1 MGKGN
6 DLEKNDGLEKGS
18 YLKESNDLKK
28 NDGLEKGSYLEEK
41 NYRERDR
48 LGWLEDK
55 IVAAAVGAEVAR
67 YIEKYPGQLEGKIG
81 VRNASMEQKWD
92 WRAISPNPDWALA
105 LSKGNLLAQ
114 LQKKAAISKAAVGK
128 AAAGIEEA
136 GRSVIR
142 KAAAGIEEAGRSVI
156 GKAAAGIEE
165 AGRSVIR
172 KTAAGIEEAGRSV
185 IGKTAAGI
193 EEAGRSVIG
202 KAAAGIEEAGGSV
215 RRKAE
220 AGRDTVG
227 KREDGK
233 TEKLLQQRSMATR
246 EQKRWLQEKQM
257 YAAISGNID
266 PYRSFPQSFESGRI
280 PAADAQKLAC
290 RKWQP
295 TQFPKNNVDSIL
307 PGALRY

>member
-6 DLEKNDGLEKGS
+6 YLEKNDGLEKG
-18 YLKESNDLKK
+18 
-28 NDGLEKGSYLEEK
+28 GYLEEN
-41 NYRERDR
+41 NYRERDS
-48 LGWLEDK
+48 LGCLEDK

-81 VRNASMEQKWD
+81 VRNAGMEQKWD

-114 LQKKAAISKAAVGK
+114 LQKKAAINKPAVGK
-128 AAAGIEEA
+128 AAAGIGEA
-136 GRSVIR
+136 GD
-142 KAAAGIEEAGRSVI
+142 
-156 GKAAAGIEE
+156 
-165 AGRSVIR
+165 
-172 KTAAGIEEAGRSV
+172 
-185 IGKTAAGI
+185 
-193 EEAGRSVIG
+193 
-202 KAAAGIEEAGGSV
+202 SV
-215 RRKAE
+215 RRKTAV
-220 AGRDTVG
+220 GRDAVG
-227 KREDGK
+227 KGEDEK
-233 TEKLLQQRSMATR
+233 TEKLLQQRAMATR

-266 PYRSFPQSFESGRI
+266 RYRCLPQSFESGRI

-307 PGALRY
+307 PGALQY

>member
-1 MGKGN
+1 MACPNQLALAANDSIALGGIEVGKGN
-6 DLEKNDGLEKGS
+6 YLEKNDGLEKG
-18 YLKESNDLKK
+18 
-28 NDGLEKGSYLEEK
+28 GYLEE
-41 NYRERDR
+41 NNDRERDS
-48 LGWLEDK
+48 LGCLEDK

-142 KAAAGIEEAGRSVI
+142 KA
-156 GKAAAGIEE
+156 
-165 AGRSVIR
+165 
-172 KTAAGIEEAGRSV
+172 
-185 IGKTAAGI
+185 AAGI

>member
-1 MGKGN
+1 MIMALGGIEVGKGN

-142 KAAAGIEEAGRSVI
+142 K
-156 GKAAAGIEE
+156 
-165 AGRSVIR
+165 
-172 KTAAGIEEAGRSV
+172 T
-185 IGKTAAGI
+185 
-193 EEAGRSVIG
+193 
-202 KAAAGIEEAGGSV
+202 AAGIEEAGGSV

-257 YAAISGNID
+257 YAAISRNID

>member
-6 DLEKNDGLEKGS
+6 YLEKNDGLEKG
-18 YLKESNDLKK
+18 
-28 NDGLEKGSYLEEK
+28 GYLEE
-41 NYRERDR
+41 NNDRERDS
-48 LGWLEDK
+48 LGCLEDK

-81 VRNASMEQKWD
+81 VRNAGMEQKWD

-114 LQKKAAISKAAVGK
+114 LQKKAAINKPAVGK
-128 AAAGIEEA
+128 AAAGIGEA
-136 GRSVIR
+136 GD
-142 KAAAGIEEAGRSVI
+142 
-156 GKAAAGIEE
+156 
-165 AGRSVIR
+165 
-172 KTAAGIEEAGRSV
+172 
-185 IGKTAAGI
+185 
-193 EEAGRSVIG
+193 
-202 KAAAGIEEAGGSV
+202 SV
-215 RRKAE
+215 RRKTAV
-220 AGRDTVG
+220 GRDAVAKG
-227 KREDGK
+227 EDEK
-233 TEKLLQQRSMATR
+233 TEKLLQQRAMATR

-266 PYRSFPQSFESGRI
+266 HYRCLPQSFESGRI

-307 PGALRY
+307 PGALQY

>member
-1 MGKGN
+1 MGKDN

-18 YLKESNDLKK
+18 YLKK

-136 GRSVIR
+136 GRSVI
-142 KAAAGIEEAGRSVI
+142 

-165 AGRSVIR
+165 
-172 KTAAGIEEAGRSV
+172 
-185 IGKTAAGI
+185 
-193 EEAGRSVIG
+193 
-202 KAAAGIEEAGGSV
+202 AGIEEAGGSV

>member
-6 DLEKNDGLEKGS
+6 DLKKNDGLEKGSYLEESNDLKKNDSLEKGS

-128 AAAGIEEA
+128 AAAGIE
-136 GRSVIR
+136 G
-142 KAAAGIEEAGRSVI
+142 
-156 GKAAAGIEE
+156 
-165 AGRSVIR
+165 
-172 KTAAGIEEAGRSV
+172 
-185 IGKTAAGI
+185 
-193 EEAGRSVIG
+193 AGRSVIG

-233 TEKLLQQRSMATR
+233 TEKLLQQRSMAAR

-295 TQFPKNNVDSIL
+295 TQFPKNNIDSIL
-307 PGALRY
+307 PGALHY